1 MKGSEYT
8 QAVAQNMRDMN
19 LNRILLMNHHEQ
31 LLMNINFYYPNALP
45 SMISLFLSK
54 VFPESLFL

>member
-1 MKGSEYT
+1 
-8 QAVAQNMRDMN
+8 MRDMN

-31 LLMNINFYYPNALP
+31 LLMNINLYYPNALP

>member
-1 MKGSEYT
+1 MKGSDYK

-19 LNRILLMNHHEQ
+19 PNRILLMNDHEQ
-31 LLMNINFYYPNALP
+31 LLMNINLYYPNALP
-45 SMISLFLSK
+45 SIISLFLSK

>member
-1 MKGSEYT
+1 
-8 QAVAQNMRDMN
+8 MRDMN
-19 LNRILLMNHHEQ
+19 RNRILLMNHHEQ
-31 LLMNINFYYPNALP
+31 LLMNINLYYPNSLP